1 MTPVELEP
9 VGNAMADKASGAAV
23 LGRLRICNGGFE
35 GMDYDIRAEETL
47 IGRNPTTDIT
57 LLDEGIS
64 REHALI
70 LWDSESGEFTIED
83 LQSTNG
89 TKVNGKRVRSAALGD
104 GDEIQVGHTRFQF
117 FVGAG
122 GTTQGDRRDEPR

>member
-1 MTPVELEP
+1 MSSEDAPKSRV
-9 VGNAMADKASGAAV
+9 
-23 LGRLRICNGGFE
+23 RLRICNGGFE
-35 GMDYDIRAEETL
+35 GMTYELGGEETL

-70 LWDSESGEFTIED
+70 LYDEDADQYAVED

-89 TKVNGKRVRSAALGD
+89 TKVNGKRVRSAVLAD
-104 GDEIQVGHTRFQF
+104 GDELQIGHTRFRFLVEDTAVPSQDRPSLER
-117 FVGAG
+117 AG
-122 GTTQGDRRDEPR
+122 R

>member
-1 MTPVELEP
+1 MKPRARLVIKSGDLAGTSYEL
-9 VGNAMADKASGAAV
+9 AAS
-23 LGRLRICNGGFE
+23 
-35 GMDYDIRAEETL
+35 ETL

-70 LWDSESGEFTIED
+70 LYDEGNDGYSVED

-89 TKVNGKRVRSAALGD
+89 TQVNGKRVRSVTLNP
-104 GDEIQVGHTRFQF
+104 GDELRIGRTLFE
-117 FVGAG
+117 FV
-122 GTTQGDRRDEPR
+122 RD

>member
-1 MTPVELEP
+1 
-9 VGNAMADKASGAAV
+9 MAKSAESDERGTLV
-23 LGRLRICNGGFE
+23 ILNGDFE
-35 GMDYDIRAEETL
+35 GMSFELSAEETL

-70 LWDSESGEFTIED
+70 VLDEDAGSFMIED

-89 TKVNGKRVRSAALGD
+89 TKVNGKRVRSATLEPR
-104 GDEIQVGHTRFQF
+104 DEIQVGSTRFRF
-117 FVGAG
+117 DVHA
-122 GTTQGDRRDEPR
+122 TTP

>member
-1 MTPVELEP
+1 MHHPERPCRLLEAPVDE
-9 VGNAMADKASGAAV
+9 AMQKARA
-23 LGRLRICNGGFE
+23 RLLIRNGGFE
-35 GMDYDIRAEETL
+35 GMTYEVTAEETL

-70 LWDSESGEFTIED
+70 LYDEDADEYSIED

-89 TKVNGKRVRSAALGD
+89 TMVNGKRVRSAPISD
-104 GDEIQVGHTRFQF
+104 GDELQIGHTLFQF
-117 FVGAG
+117 ER
-122 GTTQGDRRDEPR
+122 TPE